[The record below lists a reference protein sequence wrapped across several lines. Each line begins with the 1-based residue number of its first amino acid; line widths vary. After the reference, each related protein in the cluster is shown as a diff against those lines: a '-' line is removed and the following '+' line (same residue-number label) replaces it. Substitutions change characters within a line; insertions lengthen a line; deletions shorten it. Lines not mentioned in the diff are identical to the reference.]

1 MQAQKSAP
9 PDMVCKDKFLV
20 QSTVVPE
27 GTTDEDINASMVSSS
42 SVVYKIIGPQSP
54 DSQY

>member
-1 MQAQKSAP
+1 MQAQKLAP

-27 GTTDEDINASMVSSS
+27 GTTDEDINASMVSTPL
-42 SVVYKIIGPQSP
+42 VRYEIIGPQSV
-54 DSQY
+54 DSQN

>member
-1 MQAQKSAP
+1 MQAQKLAP

-27 GTTDEDINASMVSSS
+27 GTTDEDFNANMVSIPL
-42 SVVYKIIGPQSP
+42 VRYKIIGPQSV
-54 DSQY
+54 DSQN